1 MKKLSV
7 AALLMLFLA
16 YLAWPYFVLRQLNTA
31 LVTSDMAALGQL
43 VDLPAVRREIVKKL
57 NKDVDSAVGEVSN
70 AFVDWL
76 QDGIRRLGSGAVDR
90 LVTLDWVRAQ
100 LLAKTPAGSDQG
112 FLPLMSYAF
121 FDAYDRF
128 FVRIGEFGE
137 APVHFRM
144 RLEGIEWRVS
154 AVYN

>member
-7 AALLMLFLA
+7 AALAVLCLA
-16 YLAWPYFVLRQLNTA
+16 YLAWPYYVLRQLNTA
-31 LVTSDMAALGQL
+31 LVRADTVDLERL
-43 VDLPAVRREIVKKL
+43 VDLPAVRGEIVKKL

-100 LLAKTPAGSDQG
+100 LLSKTPTGSDRG
-112 FLPLMSYAF
+112 FLPQMSYAF
-121 FDAYDRF
+121 FDTYDRF
-128 FVRIGEFGE
+128 FVRIGELGE

-144 RLEGIEWRVS
+144 RLDGVEWRVS

>member
-7 AALLMLFLA
+7 AALLMLCFA
-16 YLAWPYFVLRQLNTA
+16 YLAWPYYVLRQLNTA
-31 LVTSDMAALGQL
+31 LVTADMAALGQL

-100 LLAKTPAGSDQG
+100 LLARTPASSDQG

-128 FVRIGEFGE
+128 FVRIGELGD

-144 RLEGIEWRVS
+144 RLEGIEGRVS